1 MARIGI
7 LTSIDFGGGAA
18 SLGRQFKDSFETGY
32 RRVATGGAA
41 PTYANGSPHE
51 ANAKYSADGR
61 VHKKLNNGVNKF
73 NGNNADFIVALG
85 GLVSAYAAVQFAE
98 KPFLVLVGRRPDS
111 TDFALEDSEFFF
123 GGIDLHTTQDNG
135 ARVQALVAMGVAEA
149 NIWLMYNPNSRMGRA
164 EAADW
169 KRAGKKS
176 VRAAV
181 SADEDPEGN
190 DPAEFEVA
198 FKRLVRRGARGLV
211 VSSDPSFSRHRN
223 DLVTQANA
231 FFTTNQIK
239 VCYPSEIYGSAN
251 PAPVA
256 NSSVTVGPRLLTAY
270 ELVGEKAARIANA
283 IDAGVAPTPQG
294 LESAALI
301 EPFYF
306 DKRSAP

>member
-7 LTSIDFGGGAA
+7 LTSINFDGAA
-18 SLGRQFKDSFETGY
+18 NSLGRQFKDSFETGY
-32 RRVATGGAA
+32 RRVATGGAG

-73 NGNNADFIVALG
+73 NGNNADLIVALG

-98 KPFLVLVGRRPDS
+98 KPFLVLVGRRPDP
-111 TDFALEDSEFFF
+111 TDFALEDSELFF
-123 GGIDLHTTQDNG
+123 GGNDLQAPHDKAG
-135 ARVQALVAMGVAEA
+135 RVPARGGIGGAEA
-149 NIWLMYNPNSRMGRA
+149 NIWLMYNPNSKMGRA

-169 KRAGKKS
+169 KRTGKKS

-190 DPAEFEVA
+190 DPAEFETA
-198 FKRLVRRGARGLV
+198 FRRLVRRGARGVV
-211 VSSDPSFSRHRN
+211 VSSDPSFSKHRN

-231 FFTTNQIK
+231 FFASNQIK

-251 PAPVA
+251 PPPSA

-270 ELVGEKAARIANA
+270 ELVGEKAARIANS
-283 IDAGVAPTPQG
+283 IDGGQAPTFQG
-294 LESAALI
+294 LDSAALI
-301 EPFYF
+301 APFFF
-306 DKRSAP
+306 DRRSAS